1 MLLSQILDNF
11 NKNYPIYGI
20 VKYAQSNK
28 TEGENLP
35 PLFTLTQ
42 YIIDKFISNGHKR
55 IAIILPDNECMVV
68 PLLLTKYF
76 ANIQYEADY
85 AGSVLDDIQPGQHL
99 RLGKAVV
106 EFLGIDEKNRIKF
119 RVDRKNP
126 TKITCPINGIHYM
139 FEKTDGAISSW
150 KAWCEA
156 EKTANQ
162 KLSDSKNILGE
173 LRSKRT
179 ALRKTMILLSAK
191 KDFRDF
197 SESLYINGIFSEEV
211 VTYGEI
217 DLESED
223 KFRLYNKGRLN
234 CLPSISVTTKM
245 EELYYLLKD
254 EKSRGKIYSIY
265 SSMDKF
271 DEIIGNPDTFKKIL
285 KYNIPFVVFLSE
297 SNFEGGPLL
306 TDFGFELWHWKPST
320 MQSEAFLSSADD
332 KTKNNKSAT
341 DGLFRKFSEK
351 ISRAAL
357 AEFILKTAKDRDLK
371 NSIRWISTLSRITVD
386 SDNAIRQLVRKIWRF
401 QNKLTRCVCK
411 FEGEALE
418 VLRREL
424 KEITDIWDLQ
434 KAFYATL
441 QTEELFNKIFET
453 FELIIKNPMPA
464 KLIELLNFIESIAT
478 SESRITIIVP
488 DKYAFIDQTL
498 KAVCAVKG
506 SCVVNIK
513 RISDFYAM
521 QNKAFVG
528 TDYLVVTWFD
538 KDEYIK
544 IKQMYC
550 YNDLVFILYDY
561 ENRWRDGLLAKVD
574 ECISH
579 EKIRSTAGKVQI
591 SGNDIADKPF
601 DKIESPDKSDYDD
614 IADYTISS
622 KIIRSTLG
630 NQSSSTYN
638 DDSLECIPVLLSED
652 KIGYFYPTH
661 DLIEVTLLASGQ
673 MDRPVKKA
681 ASKLRKGDKILVRQS
696 DKDIIKERADLLM
709 QQAGET
715 SLRESSELWV
725 ELLNRY
731 ATGKTVNEVLCSLN
745 KYGGECSFQQVMYWL
760 LGATIMPRD
769 INILRIIGEVASH
782 ESGLEELSKY
792 YLSLI
797 DNIFDAGRKVQAYHQ
812 KAGRWLTSE
821 LKNKAAEIKAIADKV
836 PSRGTVDGIG
846 EIAVYTVEDVL
857 DKEKVG
863 RNRVNRIEELY

>member
-156 EKTANQ
+156 KKTANQ

-271 DEIIGNPDTFKKIL
+271 DEIISNPDTFKKIL
-285 KYNIPFVVFLSE
+285 KYKIPFIVFASE
-297 SNFEGGPLL
+297 NDFEGCPLL

-320 MQSEAFLSSADD
+320 MKSEAFLSYADD
-332 KTKNNKSAT
+332 KVKNKSVT
-341 DGLFRKFSEK
+341 GGLFRRFSEK

-357 AEFILKTAKDRDLK
+357 A
-371 NSIRWISTLSRITVD
+371 
-386 SDNAIRQLVRKIWRF
+386 
-401 QNKLTRCVCK
+401 
-411 FEGEALE
+411 
-418 VLRREL
+418 
-424 KEITDIWDLQ
+424 
-434 KAFYATL
+434 
-441 QTEELFNKIFET
+441 
-453 FELIIKNPMPA
+453 
-464 KLIELLNFIESIAT
+464 
-478 SESRITIIVP
+478 
-488 DKYAFIDQTL
+488 
-498 KAVCAVKG
+498 
-506 SCVVNIK
+506 
-513 RISDFYAM
+513 
-521 QNKAFVG
+521 
-528 TDYLVVTWFD
+528 
-538 KDEYIK
+538 
-544 IKQMYC
+544 
-550 YNDLVFILYDY
+550 
-561 ENRWRDGLLAKVD
+561 
-574 ECISH
+574 
-579 EKIRSTAGKVQI
+579 
-591 SGNDIADKPF
+591 
-601 DKIESPDKSDYDD
+601 
-614 IADYTISS
+614 
-622 KIIRSTLG
+622 
-630 NQSSSTYN
+630 
-638 DDSLECIPVLLSED
+638 
-652 KIGYFYPTH
+652 
-661 DLIEVTLLASGQ
+661 
-673 MDRPVKKA
+673 
-681 ASKLRKGDKILVRQS
+681 
-696 DKDIIKERADLLM
+696 
-709 QQAGET
+709 
-715 SLRESSELWV
+715 
-725 ELLNRY
+725 
-731 ATGKTVNEVLCSLN
+731 
-745 KYGGECSFQQVMYWL
+745 
-760 LGATIMPRD
+760 
-769 INILRIIGEVASH
+769 
-782 ESGLEELSKY
+782 
-792 YLSLI
+792 
-797 DNIFDAGRKVQAYHQ
+797 
-812 KAGRWLTSE
+812 
-821 LKNKAAEIKAIADKV
+821 
-836 PSRGTVDGIG
+836 
-846 EIAVYTVEDVL
+846 
-857 DKEKVG
+857 
-863 RNRVNRIEELY
+863 

>member
-28 TEGENLP
+28 MEGENLP

-99 RLGKAVV
+99 RLDKAVV

-156 EKTANQ
+156 KKTANQ

-271 DEIIGNPDTFKKIL
+271 DEIISNPDTFKKIL
-285 KYNIPFVVFLSE
+285 KYKIPFIVFASE
-297 SNFEGGPLL
+297 NDFEGCPLL

-320 MQSEAFLSSADD
+320 MKSEAFLSYADD
-332 KTKNNKSAT
+332 KVKNKSVT
-341 DGLFRKFSEK
+341 GGLFRRFSEK

-357 AEFILKTAKDRDLK
+357 AEFVLKTAEDPYLK
-371 NSIRWISTLSRITVD
+371 KSVRLISNLSRTTCD
-386 SDNAIRQLVRKIWRF
+386 ADNVVRQLVRKIWGF
-401 QNKLTRCVCK
+401 QNELTRCVCK
-411 FEGEALE
+411 LEGEVLE
-418 VLRREL
+418 SFRYKLM
-424 KEITDIWDLQ
+424 EITEIWNSQ
-434 KAFYATL
+434 KAYYIGQ
-441 QTEELFNKIFET
+441 QTAVLVDEILKAFGTVIDRST
-453 FELIIKNPMPA
+453 PV
-464 KLIELLNFIESIAT
+464 KLNELLKFIESVAA
-478 SESRITIIVP
+478 SGKSITIIVP
-488 DKYAFIDQTL
+488 DKYAQINQTFN
-498 KAVCAVKG
+498 AVCVAKG
-506 SCVVNIK
+506 DCRVNIK
-513 RISDFYAM
+513 RISDFYVM
-521 QNKAFVG
+521 QKAFAG
-528 TDYLVVTWFD
+528 TDYLVVPWFD
-538 KDEYIK
+538 KDEYLK
-544 IKQMYC
+544 IRQTYC
-550 YNDLVFILYDY
+550 YNTLVFILYDY
-561 ENRWRDGLLAKVD
+561 ENRWRDGLIAKVD
-574 ECISH
+574 ECIPH
-579 EKIRSTAGKVQI
+579 AAIKNTAREVQF
-591 SGNDIADKPF
+591 SESDIADKPF
-601 DKIESPDKSDYDD
+601 DNIECGDKGEYDD
-614 IADYTISS
+614 ISDYTISS

-630 NQSSSTYN
+630 SRGSNTN
-638 DDSLECIPVLLSED
+638 FDDSIECIPVLLSED
-652 KIGYFYPTH
+652 KIGFFYPTH
-661 DLIEVTLLASGQ
+661 DLIDVTLLALGH
-673 MDRPVKKA
+673 MDRPMKKDAVKLK
-681 ASKLRKGDKILVRQS
+681 KGDKILLRQS
-696 DKDIIKERADLLM
+696 GKDIIKERADLLM
-709 QQAGET
+709 RQAGEM
-715 SLRESSELWV
+715 SLRETSELWT
-725 ELLNRY
+725 EILNKY
-731 ATGKTVNEVLCSLN
+731 AENKTVNEVWQSLN
-745 KYGGECSFQQVMYWL
+745 KTGGECSFQQVVYWL

-769 INILRIIGEVASH
+769 INILRAIGDVASH
-782 ESGLEELSKY
+782 ERGLEELSKR

-797 DNIFDAGRKVQAYHQ
+797 DSIFDAGKKVQAYHQ

-821 LKNKAAEIKAIADKV
+821 LKNKAAEIKAIVDKT
-836 PSRGTVDGIG
+836 PSHGTVEGIG
-846 EIAVYTVEDVL
+846 EIAIYTVEEVL
-857 DKEKVG
+857 DKEQVG
-863 RNRVNRIEELY
+863 RNLVNRIEELY